1 MCQKRIKNQF
11 DFDTFFDTFSSLKKP
26 VLTWSGESVS
36 KTFVFDTLAGKKKS
50 RHGSGVSPGRDQ
62 DLSNDPGSLLIL
74 LNGSTKLVIER
85 LAHNLPVGI
94 DELKIPFCV
103 STTLRGI

>member
-1 MCQKRIKNQF
+1 M
-11 DFDTFFDTFSSLKKP
+11 
-26 VLTWSGESVS
+26 VWESVS
-36 KTFVFDTLAGKKKS
+36 KTFVFDTLAGKEIPP
-50 RHGSGVSPGRDQ
+50 RQRGSKPGRDQ

-85 LAHNLPVGI
+85 LAHNLPVCI

-103 STTLRGI
+103 SAALRSI